1 MKKIGVLVL
10 WILSYGTEP
19 YARFFDFPSLVFRGI
34 RIWTNDCIRHITRS
48 FTTYISIIQQRIN

>member
-19 YARFFDFPSLVFRGI
+19 YARFFDFPLLFFATSAYGQTIVSGI
-34 RIWTNDCIRHITRS
+34 
-48 FTTYISIIQQRIN
+48 